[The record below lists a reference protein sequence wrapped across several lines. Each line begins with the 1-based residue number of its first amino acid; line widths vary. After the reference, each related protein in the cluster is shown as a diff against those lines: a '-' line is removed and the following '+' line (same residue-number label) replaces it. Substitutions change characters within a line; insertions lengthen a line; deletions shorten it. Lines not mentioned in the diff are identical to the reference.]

1 MNQSIVK
8 ISKEQLAKLPVE
20 HFRGEI
26 HIINTEQEAG
36 EAIRIL
42 RENDVIGFD
51 TETKPSFKKGQIN
64 LVSLMQL
71 STRTMC
77 FLFRLNKVGM
87 PEELRELLEDENIK
101 KIGLSVHDDFHHL
114 QKLKQLEP
122 RGFIDLQSYVK
133 DYGIADNSLTKIYA
147 IMYGKRISK
156 GQRLSNWEA
165 TDLSAGQQAY
175 AALDALACI
184 RIFDTLNSIGFDPQ
198 TSPYL
203 VIEEDN
209 AEGDI
214 REAMATTSFGEASET
229 TSNDMKDEN

>member
-1 MNQSIVK
+1 MNRSIVK
-8 ISKEQLAKLPVE
+8 ISKEQLAQLPVE
-20 HFRGEI
+20 HYRGEI
-26 HIINTEQEAG
+26 HIINTEQEVG

-42 RENDVIGFD
+42 RENDVLGFD

-64 LVSLMQL
+64 LVSLLQL
-71 STRTMC
+71 STRTTC

-87 PEELRELLEDENIK
+87 PDELRELLEDENIK

-114 QKLKQLEP
+114 QKLKYLEP
-122 RGFIDLQSYVK
+122 RGFIDLQTYVK

-165 TDLSAGQQAY
+165 ADLSAGQQAY

-184 RIFDTLNSIGFDPQ
+184 RIFDTLNSVGFDPE

-203 VIEEDN
+203 VKEEDN
-209 AEGDI
+209 EEGNNADLSD
-214 REAMATTSFGEASET
+214 TTN
-229 TSNDMKDEN
+229 NDMEDEN